1 MTAITAH
8 PLRTIIARPTYLTE
22 ELACGH
28 TINRPLSCGEMAME
42 PSKAQ
47 RRRCYYCQPETKP
60 AKAPAKRSNRAV
72 TWHVRER
79 GAEWQVVHGNK
90 IMARFTSEDQ
100 AVNLC
105 RERMRA

>member
-1 MTAITAH
+1 MTKITAH
-8 PLRTIIARPTYLTE
+8 PLRAIVARPTQLTE
-22 ELACGH
+22 QLECGH
-28 TINRPLSCGEMAME
+28 IINRPLGLGEFAME

-47 RRRCYYCQPETKP
+47 RRRCYHCQPETKP
-60 AKAPAKRSNRAV
+60 AKAPAKRSNQAV

-79 GAEWQVVHGNK
+79 CAEWQVVHGNK
-90 IMARFTSEDQ
+90 IMARFASEDQ